1 MLAPSQTNFVVGG
14 GVAPAIIVSAIMNK
28 QFFQKVLPTQGNIC
42 VVGIKDGTV
51 RPKFAD
57 DIDDAIQ
64 QMQGFVQGDWNA
76 YFALGTFEGMSRK
89 ADACIFMRSFFVDID
104 CGPKKPYE
112 HWDEG
117 LTSLLNF
124 VAEKELPDPI
134 IVNSGHGIHA
144 YWPFTEDVE
153 TDRWKPYAE
162 AFKKLCLD
170 SGLRIDESVTA
181 DAARV
186 LRVPGS
192 NNVKDP
198 ANPLP
203 VQIIRDGEAHSFDDL
218 IACFGPVELPF
229 DISKVEKG
237 LDDDTKAILEKRRG
251 NFEYIFHNIA
261 VSSLEGNGCAQI
273 KFIIENPASCPEP
286 LWYAGISVAVR
297 CSDGAESIHLMSEG
311 HPEYDRDATERKAQ
325 QSLSEANWAHGCD
338 AFAKEDAARCSGCPF
353 RGKITGPIE
362 LGKSLRVASV
372 PAPEPVEEPTGSAET
387 KDEAQSVRADTDT
400 KKLVVFPDY
409 LQPYSR
415 GINGGIYYTP
425 PPRRDKKGT
434 IIQDPPEMI
443 TPNDVYPTQRVYSP
457 HDGECL
463 VMVLYLPLDAT
474 REFLLPLK
482 DVASLERLKTVL
494 ATNGVT
500 FELGFAPKL
509 SSYLMKWAAYLVE
522 TQKADIMRVQQGWT
536 EDYKSFVL
544 GSTEYFANG
553 TTAHCPPSPMAK
565 NVIRNIKQ
573 GGTLDG
579 WKKAAQMFNDPGYE
593 WHAFTML
600 CGFASPLIEF
610 TNVNGV
616 ILSLHGKSGFGKTG
630 ALYGGLSIWGH
641 PENLAVFE
649 ATQNALMQRMITS
662 KNILFGLDEQSN
674 TDGKVVSH
682 IAYNV
687 SSGQSKL
694 RMQSSTNQEREAS
707 YVTKLIAVTTTNT
720 SLRDLMATYKDN
732 TNAEEMRILEP
743 RITRPSVPGYELTSQ
758 RGLQMF
764 DALKTHHGHAGPMY
778 IKELFRIGTTEIKR
792 RLGAMYLEVGFQH
805 TSNAEYRFLINLLA
819 TVRVADQVVKSLN
832 LVHFDIERIMDVVGR
847 ELDRVIKGV
856 VADEDRYEEVLGD
869 FINKNIQSCL
879 VVRDGKVTTEP
890 RQALYVRAE
899 VDEGTIWVSTSA
911 LKAYFKDVR
920 IGLRDFENAIEKRG
934 ILRSKG
940 RKQMA
945 AGWKDAFGTTNVQ
958 AYEIKFDVSHLFA
971 DETAE
976 TRLAA

>member
-1 MLAPSQTNFVVGG
+1 
-14 GVAPAIIVSAIMNK
+14 MNK
-28 QFFQKVLPTQGNIC
+28 QFFEKVLPTQGNIC

-57 DIDDAIQ
+57 NIDDAIQ
-64 QMQGFVQGDWNA
+64 QMQGFVQGDWNTF
-76 YFALGTFEGMSRK
+76 FALGTFEGMSRR
-89 ADACIFMRSFFVDID
+89 ADACVLMRSFFVDID
-104 CGPKKPYE
+104 CGPGKPYE

-117 LTSLLNF
+117 FTALLNF
-124 VAEKELPDPI
+124 VADKGLPDPI
-134 IVNSGHGIHA
+134 IVNSGRGIHA
-144 YWPFTEDVE
+144 YWPFTEEVE
-153 TDRWKPYAE
+153 TDTWKPYAT

-170 SGLRIDESVTA
+170 AGLKIDETVTA

-186 LRVPGS
+186 LRAPGS

-203 VQIIRDGEAHSFDDL
+203 VAVIQDAEAHPFEEIVAHFGEVEQAFDL
-218 IACFGPVELPF
+218 
-229 DISKVEKG
+229 SKVEKG
-237 LDDDTKAILEKRRG
+237 LDDDTKAIFERRQG
-251 NFEYIFHNIA
+251 NFEYVFSNIVVA
-261 VSSLEGNGCAQI
+261 SMEGNGCAQI
-273 KFIIENPASCPEP
+273 KYIVENPASCPEP

-311 HPEYDRDATERKAQ
+311 HPNYSRDETERKAQ
-325 QSLSEANWAHGCD
+325 QSLNEATWAHGCD
-338 AFAKEDAARCSGCPF
+338 AFAKEDYARCSGCPF

-362 LGKSLRVASV
+362 LGKTLRVANV
-372 PAPEPVEEPTGSAET
+372 PAPEPVAESVESAEA
-387 KDEAQSVRADTDT
+387 KDEAQPIRTDEDTQ
-400 KKLVVFPDY
+400 KLVVFPDY

-434 IIQDPPEMI
+434 VIQDPPEMI
-443 TPNDVYPTQRVYSP
+443 TPNDVYPLKRVYSP

-463 VMVLYLPLDAT
+463 VMVLHLPRDAT

-482 DVASLERLKTVL
+482 DVASLDRLKTVL
-494 ATNGVT
+494 ATQGVV
-500 FELGFAPKL
+500 FELGNAPRL
-509 SSYLMKWAAYLVE
+509 ASYLMKWAAYLVE

-536 EDYKSFVL
+536 EEYKSFVL
-544 GSTEYFANG
+544 GTTEYFSNG

-579 WKKAAQMFNDPGYE
+579 WKKAAQLFNDPGYE
-593 WHAFTML
+593 WHAFAML

-616 ILSLHGKSGFGKTG
+616 ILSLYGKSGFGKTG
-630 ALYGGLSIWGH
+630 ALYGALSVWGQ
-641 PENLAVFE
+641 PENLSVFE
-649 ATQNALMQRMITS
+649 GTQNALMQRMVTS

-674 TDGKVVSH
+674 SEGKVVSH
-682 IAYNV
+682 VAYNV
-687 SSGQSKL
+687 SSGQPKL
-694 RMQSSTNQEREAS
+694 RMHSSANQEREAS
-707 YVTKLIAVTTTNT
+707 FVTNLIAIITTNT
-720 SLRDLMATYKDN
+720 SLRDLMSTFKDN

-743 RITRPSVPGYELTSQ
+743 RILRPNVPGYELTSE
-758 RGLQMF
+758 RGLEMF
-764 DALKTHHGHAGPMY
+764 DALKTHYGHAGPTY
-778 IKELFRIGTTEIKR
+778 IKELFRVGTTEIKR
-792 RLGAMYLEVGFQH
+792 RLNAMYLEVGLQH
-805 TSNAEYRFLINLLA
+805 TTNAEYRFLINLLSA
-819 TVRVADQVVKSLN
+819 VRIANTIVDSLG
-832 LVHFDIERIMDVVGR
+832 LVHFDIERIMGVVGA
-847 ELDRVIKGV
+847 ELDRIVRGI

-869 FINKNIQSCL
+869 FINKNIQNCL
-879 VVRDGKVTTEP
+879 VIRDNKVTTEP

-899 VDEGTIWVSTSA
+899 VDEGTVWVSTSA

-920 IGLRDFENAIEKRG
+920 IGLRDFENALEKRG
-934 ILRSKG
+934 ILKSRG

-971 DETAE
+971 DETTDDRVTA
-976 TRLAA
+976 

>member
-1 MLAPSQTNFVVGG
+1 
-14 GVAPAIIVSAIMNK
+14 MNK
-28 QFFQKVLPTQGNIC
+28 QFFEKVLPTQGNIC
-42 VVGIKDGTV
+42 VVGIKDGVV
-51 RPKFAD
+51 RPKFVD
-57 DIDDAIQ
+57 NIDDAIQ
-64 QMQGFVQGDWNA
+64 QMQGFVQGDWNTF
-76 YFALGTFEGMSRK
+76 FALGTFEGMSRR
-89 ADACIFMRSFFVDID
+89 ADACVLMRSFFVDID
-104 CGPKKPYE
+104 CGPGKPYT

-117 LTSLLNF
+117 LIALHNF
-124 VAEKELPDPI
+124 VADKELPPPI
-134 IVNSGHGIHA
+134 IVNSGRGVHA
-144 YWPFTEDVE
+144 YWPFTEEVE
-153 TDRWKPYAE
+153 TEKWKPYAE

-186 LRVPGS
+186 LRAPGS

-203 VQIIRDGEAHSFDDL
+203 VEVIQDAEAYLFEDIIT
-218 IACFGPVELPF
+218 CFGQVELKF
-229 DISKVEKG
+229 DLSQVEKG
-237 LDDDTKAILEKRRG
+237 MDEDTRAIFDKRNG
-251 NFEYIFHNIA
+251 NFEYRFNNIVVA
-261 VSSLEGNGCAQI
+261 SLEGNGCAQI
-273 KFIIENPASCPEP
+273 KYIIENPASCPEP
-286 LWYAGISVAVR
+286 LWYAGLSVAVR

-311 HPEYDRDATERKAQ
+311 HPDYNPADTDRKAQ
-325 QSLSEANWAHGCD
+325 QSLSEAAWAHGCD
-338 AFAKEDAARCSGCPF
+338 AFAKENANGCNGCPF

-372 PAPEPVEEPTGSAET
+372 PTPQPIEEPASGTET
-387 KDEAQSVRADTDT
+387 KNEAQPIRADEDS

-425 PPRRDKKGT
+425 APRRDKKGT
-434 IIQDPPEMI
+434 SIQDPPEMI
-443 TPNDVYPTQRVYSP
+443 TPNDVYPLKRVYSP

-463 VMVLYLPLDAT
+463 VMVLHLPLDAT

-482 DVASLERLKTVL
+482 DVASLDRLKAIL
-494 ATNGVT
+494 ATNGVV
-500 FELGFAPKL
+500 FELGHAPKL

-536 EDYKSFVL
+536 EDQKSFVL
-544 GSTEYFANG
+544 GTTEYFADG

-579 WKKAAQMFNDPGYE
+579 WKKAAKMFNDPGYE
-593 WHAFTML
+593 WHAFSML

-616 ILSLHGKSGFGKTG
+616 ILSLHGKSGYGKTG
-630 ALYGGLSIWGH
+630 ALYGALSVWGQ
-641 PENLAVFE
+641 PENLSVYE
-649 ATQNALMQRMITS
+649 GTQNALMQRMVTS
-662 KNILFGLDEQSN
+662 KNILYGLDEQSN

-687 SSGQSKL
+687 SSGQPKL
-694 RMQSSTNQEREAS
+694 RMHSSANQEREAAFL
-707 YVTKLIAVTTTNT
+707 TNLIAIITTNT

-743 RITRPSVPGYELTSQ
+743 RIHRPSVLGYELTVE
-758 RGLQMF
+758 RGLDMF
-764 DALKTHHGHAGPMY
+764 ESLKTHYGHAGPLY

-792 RLGAMYLEVGFQH
+792 QLSAMYLDVGFQH
-805 TSNAEYRFLINLLA
+805 TTNAEYRFLINLLS
-819 TVRVADQVVKSLN
+819 TVRVANNIVDSLG
-832 LVHFDIERIMDVVGR
+832 LVHFDIERIMRVVGD
-847 ELDRVIKGV
+847 ELNRIIKGI
-856 VADEDRYEEVLGD
+856 VADEDRYEEILGD

-879 VVRDGKVTTEP
+879 VLRDGKVTTEP

-911 LKAYFKDVR
+911 MKSYFKDIKV
-920 IGLRDFENAIEKRG
+920 GLRDFESALEKRG
-934 ILRSKG
+934 ILKSRG

-958 AYEIKFDVSHLFA
+958 AYEIKFDVSHIFT
-971 DETAE
+971 DETAD